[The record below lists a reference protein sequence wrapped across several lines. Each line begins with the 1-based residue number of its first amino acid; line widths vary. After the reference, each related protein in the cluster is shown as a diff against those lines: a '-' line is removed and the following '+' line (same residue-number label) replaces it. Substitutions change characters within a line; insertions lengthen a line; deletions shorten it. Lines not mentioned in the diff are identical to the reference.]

1 MALYHCTLENI
12 KVVKIMGVFNRKTVR
27 DYKKNS
33 AISRNLVDRI
43 IEAGHSAPSAMGC
56 SPWSIKAVVNRL
68 LIADLSTVH
77 EYSKFARDA
86 AVIFV
91 VFKNTDPAN
100 NPLIETEEDKKYT
113 DKFITESLSAC
124 VTCMLIEIADL
135 ALGGCWI
142 SLEEHDKV
150 KLRSILKESYISDI
164 PDLEPFAMIA
174 CGIPEN
180 GVTPDGRM
188 Y

>member
-1 MALYHCTLENI
+1 
-12 KVVKIMGVFNRKTVR
+12 MGVFNRKSVR
-27 DYKKNS
+27 AYKKNS
-33 AISRNLVDRI
+33 AISRNIIERI
-43 IEAGHSAPSAMGC
+43 IDAGHSAPSAMGC
-56 SPWSIKAVVNRL
+56 SPWFIKAVVNRH
-68 LIADLSTVH
+68 LIINLSMVH
-77 EYSKFARDA
+77 EYSGFARDA
-86 AVIFV
+86 AVIFI
-91 VFKNTDPAN
+91 VFDNSDPAN

-174 CGIPEN
+174 CGIPEKV
-180 GVTPDGRM
+180 VTPDGRTF
-188 Y
+188 